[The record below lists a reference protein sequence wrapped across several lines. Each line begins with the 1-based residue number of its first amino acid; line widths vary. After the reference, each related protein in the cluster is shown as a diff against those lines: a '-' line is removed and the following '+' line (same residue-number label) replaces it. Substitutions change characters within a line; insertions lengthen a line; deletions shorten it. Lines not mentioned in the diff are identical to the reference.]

1 MTNDAAGGPA
11 NSNLPR
17 VIGVS
22 GVAFTAFNCVVG
34 VGIFGLPGL
43 VAGVLGSAAIYAY
56 VVCLVL
62 FGLIALCLAE
72 AGSRVSDAG
81 GLYAYAT
88 ASFGPVVGGVAG
100 ALFLF
105 ATSIGSAAA
114 LARFFMDTLASVWPT
129 FAQPV
134 LNFVTLVILYGGLT
148 LINILGTRNGNR
160 LTITIGILKFVP
172 LALLVIVGFFY
183 IEPENLARIGVPS
196 LEKIGDG
203 ALILFFAFLGIET
216 GLSISGETRNP
227 ARTIPRAV
235 ALALI
240 MVAVLYV
247 GLQTVT
253 QGVLGAA
260 LANSQAPLVD
270 TARVI
275 LGSRGAQLLVLL
287 TLVSAGGYLA
297 ADMFSSPRIAHAL
310 AHSRQLPRVL
320 GTVHPRFATPAVS
333 IAFYATAVIAVAA
346 SGSFRQIAVLVVAG
360 TLVLYLICCLG
371 VLRLRAKNVGADGSP
386 FVAPGGPIV
395 PMAAATIIV
404 WLLSTL
410 AVREMIATLCFVVV
424 AALCYYARH
433 ATAKTQSGI
442 SEAQTP

>member
-72 AGSRVSDAG
+72 AGSRVSAAG

-129 FAQPV
+129 FAQPI

-148 LINILGTRNGNR
+148 LTNVLGTRNGNR

-183 IEPENLARIGVPS
+183 VEPANFSRIGLPAM
-196 LEKIGDG
+196 EKIGDG

-227 ARTIPRAV
+227 ARTIPRAI
-235 ALALI
+235 ALALG
-240 MVAVLYV
+240 MVALLYI

-260 LANSQAPLVD
+260 LANSQSPLVD
-270 TARVI
+270 TAGVM
-275 LGSRGAQLLVLL
+275 LGSRGAQLFVLL

-310 AHSRQLPRVL
+310 AHSGQLPRVL

-333 IAFYATAVIAVAA
+333 IALYATAVIAVAA
-346 SGSFRQIAVLVVAG
+346 SGSFRQIAALAVAG

-371 VLRLRAKNVGADGSP
+371 VLRLRAKNVGAAGSP

-395 PMAAATIIV
+395 PIAAATIIV

-410 AVREMIATLCFVVV
+410 PVREMIATLCFVIV
-424 AALCYYARH
+424 AALCYYARY
-433 ATAKTQSGI
+433 AMAKTLKTI
-442 SEAQTP
+442 SEARTP